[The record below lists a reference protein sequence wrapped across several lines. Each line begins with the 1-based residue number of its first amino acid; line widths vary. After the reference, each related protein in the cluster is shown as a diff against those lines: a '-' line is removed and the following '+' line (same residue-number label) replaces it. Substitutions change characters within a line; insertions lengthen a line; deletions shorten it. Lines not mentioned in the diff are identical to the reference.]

1 MAKKITFLYMIK
13 ADYLYLCSRILRILF
28 ILQLMH
34 RNYCYALV
42 LACLFAGVVTIQ
54 AKPRTKAAMENAAV
68 AALTNKGGHAAPVNG
83 TLKQFAATPTYSVF
97 GYEKGGYVIVS
108 SDDLLPEILGIS
120 ETSYHANNTNANF
133 RWWLRMMDDVT
144 ANVVRKG
151 QPRNVTKPD
160 TTVYADAVPT
170 LLTSL
175 WGQEAPYNNMC
186 PYGVNSGTSEW
197 QDYGGGEGRCVT
209 GCVATALSQILYYH
223 QYPVRGRGTHS
234 VDVKQGQGHSKKY
247 TVDYDAATDFD
258 WENMLDEYP
267 EGEYTEE
274 EGRAVAQLVYFVGV
288 ASDMDYA
295 TDGSGTFSENA
306 VNGLVRNFGFSPDTV
321 KCLVRSGVWGS
332 DQMTESEVMNV
343 VYKEINENR
352 PVYYTGAD
360 MSIRAGHAFV
370 LDGYNSDG
378 LVHVN
383 WGWDGSDNGYYNIS
397 LLNPEDMSFSAQQDM
412 IIGISGPERVK
423 TELDVTLEKPGVL
436 AEMMNDDTALEN
448 VSKLKLKGDI
458 NSTDLQT
465 IRFMAGSKVNGKS
478 SRGSLAE
485 LDLSEARIV
494 VGGDAFLKV
503 DGKDYLVKKADELPM
518 FAFKDCRKLSKLV
531 LPKGLVA
538 VGDGAFA
545 GCSHLSEVT
554 VANDKTENFVFIDDV
569 FYTPDTTEVISVVPS
584 KRGSFTA
591 PKSVKKI
598 HGYALAGCARMTT
611 VELTSSVDSI
621 GDCAFAGC
629 DITELRLKSRTPPVV
644 GDDCFRRI
652 VSFCKL
658 FVPRGSSSAYKNLI
672 GWKDFFSAGNVEEF
686 GTVVKIRNMV
696 RKYGEP
702 NPKFPYSIEG
712 EDLEEGGEP
721 IIICEADEKSPVGR
735 YVVKVLHGTLD
746 PEVVDCVDG
755 ILVVMQ
761 APLTAKAVST
771 DRKPGQEN
779 PVFKVEYEGFKNNET
794 EDVLIE
800 KPIVT
805 TTATKTSPVGF
816 YDLVVSGGK
825 AENYTLD
832 YVNGTLEI
840 TDTPTAIDAVLF
852 GNDKKYDVYTLD
864 GQVVR
869 KSATTLEGLKKG
881 AYIVNGKTIL
891 IR

>member
-1 MAKKITFLYMIK
+1 MIK

-160 TTVYADAVPT
+160 TTVYAVAVPS
-170 LLTSL
+170 LL
-175 WGQEAPYNNMC
+175 
-186 PYGVNSGTSEW
+186 
-197 QDYGGGEGRCVT
+197 
-209 GCVATALSQILYYH
+209 VATALSQILYYH

-234 VDVKQGQGHSKKY
+234 VDVKQGQNQSKKY
-247 TVDYDAATDFD
+247 TVDYDAAADFD

-412 IIGISGPERVK
+412 IIGIIGPERVK

-545 GCSHLSEVT
+545 GCSGLTSVYNYAGTPQTINNSVFNGVNKNACTLYVPEPSVEAYKA
-554 VANDKTENFVFIDDV
+554 ANFWKEFFKIEGVHVEAIDQVGAILKPGNKVLRNGQLLIISGDKT
-569 FYTPDTTEVISVVPS
+569 YTVT
-584 KRGSFTA
+584 
-591 PKSVKKI
+591 
-598 HGYALAGCARMTT
+598 
-611 VELTSSVDSI
+611 
-621 GDCAFAGC
+621 
-629 DITELRLKSRTPPVV
+629 
-644 GDDCFRRI
+644 
-652 VSFCKL
+652 
-658 FVPRGSSSAYKNLI
+658 
-672 GWKDFFSAGNVEEF
+672 
-686 GTVVKIRNMV
+686 
-696 RKYGEP
+696 
-702 NPKFPYSIEG
+702 
-712 EDLEEGGEP
+712 
-721 IIICEADEKSPVGR
+721 
-735 YVVKVLHGTLD
+735 
-746 PEVVDCVDG
+746 
-755 ILVVMQ
+755 
-761 APLTAKAVST
+761 
-771 DRKPGQEN
+771 GQE
-779 PVFKVEYEGFKNNET
+779 VK
-794 EDVLIE
+794 
-800 KPIVT
+800 
-805 TTATKTSPVGF
+805 
-816 YDLVVSGGK
+816 
-825 AENYTLD
+825 
-832 YVNGTLEI
+832 
-840 TDTPTAIDAVLF
+840 
-852 GNDKKYDVYTLD
+852 
-864 GQVVR
+864 
-869 KSATTLEGLKKG
+869 
-881 AYIVNGKTIL
+881 
-891 IR
+891 